1 MKIGLLLAAC
11 TFLSSCTTLY
21 HVPTVDTSTSLTL
34 TKADLDIV
42 TNLKGEGKAIGLF
55 PFYLFAV
62 TPVRADQQAL
72 TQATVDAYER
82 GGVDFLLQPRIKTT
96 YYNFLI
102 VDYAKS
108 EVISKG
114 ARIK

>member
-1 MKIGLLLAAC
+1 MRILLVTVTAL
-11 TFLSSCTTLY
+11 FLTGCTTLY
-21 HVPTVDTSTSLTL
+21 HVPTVGTTTNLTL

-42 TNLKGEGKAIGLF
+42 GDLKGEGKAMGLF
-55 PFYLFAV
+55 PFYLFAA
-62 TPVRADQQAL
+62 TPLRAQDTAL

-102 VDYAKS
+102 VDYARS
-108 EVISKG
+108 EVNSKG
-114 ARIK
+114 ARIR